1 MKSLRIGFV
10 SMRLAGTDGVSLET
24 AKWAQ
29 VLREDGH
36 EVFFMAGE
44 MDTDPERSHLVA
56 ECHFT
61 HPAVLDVYRA
71 CFGHSRR
78 TPEATLIVE
87 SLKHKLKG
95 SLRDFISNF
104 KLDLIIPQNAVT
116 IPLNLP
122 LGLALTELAV
132 EQDFPLLS
140 HNHDFYWERKR
151 FMRNGCWDYL
161 NKAFPPN
168 LPMIQHVVL
177 NSSQRHQLG
186 LRTGI
191 SATMIPNVM
200 DFANPPP
207 PDGAREAVRNAL
219 GLTLDEKLI
228 LQPTRIVKRK
238 GIEHAIEL
246 VHRLEMPATLVISHA
261 SGDEG
266 DDYAQR
272 VLEYS
277 DVLNVKTVL
286 AERFVNAERGTD
298 AEGNPLFTLTDLY
311 HSADLVPY
319 PSVLEGFGNALLEAF
334 YHKCPILV
342 NNYTVYQL
350 DIKPR
355 GIQAIEIDDYVS
367 SDTVDAARRILED
380 PSLAHEMA
388 DTNYAIGARFFSYEV
403 LRSKLQILLMNQFGS

>member
-1 MKSLRIGFV
+1 
-10 SMRLAGTDGVSLET
+10 MRLAGTDGVSLET

-29 VLREDGH
+29 VLKEDGH

-44 MDTDPERSHLVA
+44 LDTDPECSFLVEEA
-56 ECHFT
+56 HFT
-61 HPAVLDVYRA
+61 HPIIANIHKD

-78 TPEATLIVE
+78 TPEATLLVE
-87 SLKHKLKG
+87 SMKHKLKG
-95 SLRDFISNF
+95 SLREFIAEF

-122 LGLALTELAV
+122 LGLALTEVAV

-151 FMRNGCWDYL
+151 FLRNGCWDYL

-207 PDGAREAVRNAL
+207 PPDGVTHAVRQAL
-219 GLTLDEKLI
+219 GLAADEKLI

-246 VHRLEMPATLVISHA
+246 IHRLQMKATLVISHA

-277 DVLNVKTVL
+277 DVLNVRTVL
-286 AERFVNAERGTD
+286 AEDFVDAERGTSP
-298 AEGNPLFTLTDLY
+298 AGNPQFTLTDLY
-311 HSADLVPY
+311 HSADLVTY
-319 PSVLEGFGNALLEAF
+319 PSVLEGFGNALLEAI
-334 YHKCPILV
+334 YHKCPLLV
-342 NNYTVYQL
+342 NNYSVYQL

-355 GIQAIEIDDYVS
+355 GIEAIEIDDYVS
-367 SDTVDAARRILED
+367 SETVEAARRVLENRT
-380 PSLAHEMA
+380 LADEVA
-388 DTNYAIGARFFSYEV
+388 ENNYAIGTRFFSYEV
-403 LRSKLQILLMNQFGS
+403 LRSKLQVLLMNQFGS